1 MKGTYSVLKKAAVPL
16 ENDYVTVKG
25 ATSQSKKAYFCEPL
39 RYKL

>member
-1 MKGTYSVLKKAAVPL
+1 MKGTYSVLKKASVPL

-25 ATSQSKKAYFCEPL
+25 VTSQSKKAYFCEPL